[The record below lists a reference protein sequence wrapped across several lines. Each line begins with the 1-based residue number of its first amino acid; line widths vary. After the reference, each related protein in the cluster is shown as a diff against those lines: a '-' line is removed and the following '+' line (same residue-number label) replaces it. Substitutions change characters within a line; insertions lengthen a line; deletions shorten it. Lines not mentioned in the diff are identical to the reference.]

1 MYNFNNYVH
10 DVICMALQPLDTT
23 CSLKPP
29 VQDDPMTRPASSLRL
44 WPPPVAPVFGFGTT
58 CMAPTS
64 IPLMS
69 TPRVVD
75 NWELQYGATQVKNGN
90 ETAHSTRLGWDWEGG
105 RGGNRN
111 KREMQALS
119 SRGTKRKLINIFLFL
134 WNKKMLVF
142 KFYNFTLQEV
152 FYDLSAYMYCNKNQ
166 PQTCFTLLKICIGR

>member
-1 MYNFNNYVH
+1 METRQLT
-10 DVICMALQPLDTT
+10 A
-23 CSLKPP
+23 
-29 VQDDPMTRPASSLRL
+29 QD
-44 WPPPVAPVFGFGTT
+44 W
-58 CMAPTS
+58 
-64 IPLMS
+64 
-69 TPRVVD
+69 
-75 NWELQYGATQVKNGN
+75 
-90 ETAHSTRLGWDWEGG
+90 GG
-105 RGGNRN
+105 IGKGGGGGNRN

>member
-1 MYNFNNYVH
+1 
-10 DVICMALQPLDTT
+10 
-23 CSLKPP
+23 
-29 VQDDPMTRPASSLRL
+29 
-44 WPPPVAPVFGFGTT
+44 
-58 CMAPTS
+58 
-64 IPLMS
+64 MS